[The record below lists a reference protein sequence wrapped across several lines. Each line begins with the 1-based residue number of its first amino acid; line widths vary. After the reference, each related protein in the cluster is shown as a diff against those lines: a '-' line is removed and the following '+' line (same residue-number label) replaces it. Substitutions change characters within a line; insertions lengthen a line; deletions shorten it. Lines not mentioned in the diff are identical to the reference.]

1 MLARRPALGGPS
13 GAVADVAR
21 GALGNRR
28 APRAPAPVIDVR
40 DVTRVYR
47 PTPEVEVRAL
57 DGVSLRI
64 ERGEHVAIMGSSGSG
79 KSTLMHV
86 LGCLDAPSSG
96 RYLLDGVDMA
106 ETDGDGLSDL
116 RNRKI
121 GFVFQAFNLV
131 PRTSAVANV
140 ELPLAYAGLS
150 RSERRARATRA
161 MRAVGM
167 GERLHHRPS
176 ELSGGQQQRVAVAR
190 AIVTDPPLVLA
201 DEPTGNLDSRST
213 EDVLR
218 IFDDLHLQGRTVVL
232 ITHEDEVAG
241 RARRVVRLGD
251 GRVLSDTRTSVS
263 RPHGPASSA
272 SPAPGGSTVSSGS
285 SQVPFGSRSRA

>member
-1 MLARRPALGGPS
+1 MAAPDPPRRGR
-13 GAVADVAR
+13 ADVPQR
-21 GALGNRR
+21 TRPRR
-28 APRAPAPVIDVR
+28 TPVIDVR

-47 PTPEVEVRAL
+47 PTPEHEVRAL
-57 DGVSLRI
+57 DGVTLRI
-64 ERGEHVAIMGSSGSG
+64 DRGEHVAIMGTSGSG

-86 LGCLDAPSSG
+86 LGCLDAPTGG

-106 ETDGDGLSDL
+106 AMDEDGLSDL

-150 RSERRARATRA
+150 RVERRRRATRA
-161 MRAVGM
+161 LQAVGM
-167 GERLHHRPS
+167 GERLAHLPS

-218 IFDDLHLQGRTVVL
+218 IFDDLHAQGRTVVL
-232 ITHEDEVAG
+232 ITHEDEVAD

-251 GRVLSDTRTSVS
+251 GRVLSDTRSRDAARTRGHDLRADPRPMGSAGS
-263 RPHGPASSA
+263 RP
-272 SPAPGGSTVSSGS
+272 
-285 SQVPFGSRSRA
+285 